1 MKEKRA
7 SEDEIA
13 GWHHRCNGHELGQ
26 TSEDDEGQGGLV
38 RCCPWGCK
46 NSDTTGRLNNTECHM
61 DFSGGSVVK
70 NPPANAGDAGSI
82 PGEDP
87 LEEDMATHSSVL
99 AWRILWTEE
108 PGRLQS
114 MQSRRVGH
122 D

>member
-1 MKEKRA
+1 MTLREA
-7 SEDEIA
+7 L
-13 GWHHRCNGHELGQ
+13 HYNLGFPG
-26 TSEDDEGQGGLV
+26 D
-38 RCCPWGCK
+38 
-46 NSDTTGRLNNTECHM
+46 
-61 DFSGGSVVK
+61 SVVK